1 MIWKHSLVAQTVKH
15 LSAMQ
20 ETQVRSLGWED
31 PLEKEMAAHSS
42 ILAWK
47 IPWTAEPG
55 RLPSMG
61 SQRVGQDW
69 ATSLSLSLFILW
81 CSTFLMEDSLEMT
94 LMLGKIEGRRRRGW
108 QWMRWLDGTTDL
120 MDMSLSKLQELLM
133 DKEDWCAAGH
143 GVAKSLTWLSNWTE
157 FLSGPALTSVHNYWK
172 NHSFDYVD
180 LCQQSDVCAF

>member
-1 MIWKHSLVAQTVKH
+1 MLKTCPAFMLFDSRGNYAVCITVRKPIMSKAKLLFWASLVAQMVKR

-61 SQRVGQDW
+61 SQRVGQD
-69 ATSLSLSLFILW
+69 
-81 CSTFLMEDSLEMT
+81 
-94 LMLGKIEGRRRRGW
+94 
-108 QWMRWLDGTTDL
+108 
-120 MDMSLSKLQELLM
+120 
-133 DKEDWCAAGH
+133 
-143 GVAKSLTWLSNWTE
+143 
-157 FLSGPALTSVHNYWK
+157 
-172 NHSFDYVD
+172 
-180 LCQQSDVCAF
+180 